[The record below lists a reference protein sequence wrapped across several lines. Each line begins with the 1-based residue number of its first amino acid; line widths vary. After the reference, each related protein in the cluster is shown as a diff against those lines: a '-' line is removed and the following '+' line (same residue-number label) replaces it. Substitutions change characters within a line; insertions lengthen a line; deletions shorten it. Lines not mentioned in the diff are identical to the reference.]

1 MATVASTQKSD
12 FGRFFYLAL
21 RLSLLAVFL
30 SAGFAQPRFALA
42 QNAAPAATDTA
53 PQAADQTISALSQQI
68 EQHRLSVTGLRERAD
83 VFANDTRT
91 LQDQQAEFDTL
102 VRDVE
107 QGLADMPQA
116 DELRHMRGQ
125 WEARRDNLQKN
136 IDDVAQLL
144 LALEDEKKQLLDLL
158 QQWNAAFLQPEKT
171 PAASATSRKKPAAKT
186 DADKIEKTAID
197 VRGMG
202 QQQINELFA
211 IIDGRLPLLS
221 TRLHDAQTLKQQTDN
236 VLSKIT
242 NQEPRLNDDL
252 FRQSHPPMW
261 SLPEGYFTAR
271 LEKGSATLR
280 EKWEGTVNYLLQQR
294 TTLMLLLFVYVVTLY
309 LMLQMRSN
317 PKLQQALAEST
328 HLRFGLLGRPYST
341 AVAVTCL
348 SGFFVKDLPPLLFVV
363 LSLLAMLPVLR
374 LGAPA
379 FSKQFRPLLWLVS
392 LLFLLGQV
400 GYATRDLP
408 GINRLGYLLQSVF
421 IVSVCLTWVPRI
433 VRTEFGKLWQ
443 KWLVTLV
450 LQFST
455 LLGFFTLA
463 ANLIGAVAIVALLMP
478 ALIMSLYFGMAA
490 LIMASIVT
498 DLIYVV
504 TQLPAFNNVKSF
516 REHRHVILSRVRRI
530 GLVIAALVWLALTL
544 QQFLIYDWVRT
555 EILHMLHA
563 TLAIGQI
570 TLSLG
575 DICAIVVTLWLS
587 IEISR
592 FLRFVF
598 NEEIVPRHPMPR
610 GLPTTISTLLHYSV
624 VLIGFVLA
632 MGAAGVDL
640 SRLAILAGAL
650 GIGIGIGLQD
660 VINNFSAGLILLIER
675 HIRPGD
681 IVQTETVQGVVTQI
695 GLRASIVRT
704 GEGAEVVVP
713 NGKLTS
719 AQVVNWTRSDTQRR
733 ITISVRTAFTANPEQ
748 VIGIL
753 LDVARKMPGL
763 LNYPAPAAFVLR
775 FGDALEFELRVW
787 VENSDNAGELV
798 SKMHINILH
807 ALHDANIEIAHPAPI
822 K

>member
-1 MATVASTQKSD
+1 MVIVEATQKSD

-21 RLSLLAVFL
+21 RLSLLSVFL
-30 SAGFAQPRFALA
+30 VAGVVQA
-42 QNAAPAATDTA
+42 QNAVPVSPATETAAP
-53 PQAADQTISALSQQI
+53 AADQTISALSQQI
-68 EQHRLSVTGLRERAD
+68 EQHRLSVTALRDRAD
-83 VFANDTRT
+83 T
-91 LQDQQAEFDTL
+91 LVTDAKTVQDQQAGFGMA

-125 WEARRDNLQKN
+125 WEARRDGLQKN
-136 IDDVAQLL
+136 IDDVSQLL
-144 LALEDEKKQLLDLL
+144 LALEDEKKQLLELL
-158 QQWNAAFLQPEKT
+158 QQWNAAFSQPEKT
-171 PAASATSRKKPAAKT
+171 VAAPAARKKTAARP
-186 DADKIEKTAID
+186 DADKIEKASID

-211 IIDGRLPLLS
+211 IIDTRLPLLN
-221 TRLHDAQTLKQQTDN
+221 TLLHDAQSLKQQTEN
-236 VLSKIT
+236 VLQKIT

-252 FRQSHPPMW
+252 FRQSHPPVW
-261 SLPEGYFTAR
+261 SLPEGYFSAR
-271 LEKGSATLR
+271 LEKGSVTLL
-280 EKWEGTVNYLLQQR
+280 EKWEGAIAYLLQQR
-294 TTLMLLLFVYVVTLY
+294 TTVMLLLFVYVVTLY
-309 LMLQMRSN
+309 LMLQMRNN

-348 SGFFVKDLPPLLFVV
+348 SGFLVKDLPPLLFVA
-363 LSLLAMLPVLR
+363 LALLAMLPVLR

-379 FSKQFRPLLWLVS
+379 FSHRFRPLLWLVS

-400 GYATRDLP
+400 GFATRDLP

-421 IVSVCLTWVPRI
+421 IVAVCLVWVPRI
-433 VRTEFGKLWQ
+433 TRTEFSKLWQ
-443 KWLVTLV
+443 KWLVTSV

-463 ANLIGAVAIVALLMP
+463 ANLIGAVTIVALLLP

-498 DLIYVV
+498 DLIYVI

-516 REHRHVILSRVRRI
+516 REHRQVILSRVRRI
-530 GLVIAALVWLALTL
+530 GLVVAALVWLGLTL
-544 QQFLIYDWVRT
+544 QQFLVYDWVHA
-555 EILHMLHA
+555 EILHVLHA

-610 GLPTTISTLLHYSV
+610 GLPTTVSTLLHYVV
-624 VLIGFVLA
+624 VLTGFVLA

-681 IVQTETVQGVVTQI
+681 IVQTDTVQGVVTQI

-719 AQVVNWTRSDTQRR
+719 AQVVNWTRSDSQRR
-733 ITISVRTAFTANPEQ
+733 IAISVRTAFTTNPEQ
-748 VIGIL
+748 VISIL
-753 LDVARKMPGL
+753 LDVAKNTTGL
-763 LNYPAPAAFVLR
+763 LARPAPVAFVLR
-775 FGDALEFELRVW
+775 FGEAALEFELRVW
-787 VENSDNAGELV
+787 VENSDHAAELV
-798 SKMHINILH
+798 SSLHINILN
-807 ALHDANIEIAHPAPI
+807 ALHAADIEIAHPAPV